1 MHLSVSQ
8 LEREKV
14 RFDITYPPER
24 IDLSGTKFRQV
35 TGLRVTG
42 IAELAGGSEEIRVHG
57 HITGELEGEC
67 DRCLEVALLAVDS
80 DFDLYYRPAATASVA
95 PEMEIDEGESEIGY
109 YEGDGVE
116 IADVARE
123 QVLLWLPMQ
132 WVCQADCKGICPICG
147 QNRNRA
153 PCNCQQQAVDD
164 RWSVLRHYHPEA
176 K

>member
-1 MHLSVSQ
+1 MAKKVIGEIKLQ
-8 LEREKV
+8 LPGGQA
-14 RFDITYPPER
+14 TPAPP
-24 IDLSGTKFRQV
+24 IGPALGHV
-35 TGLRVTG
+35 TR
-42 IAELAGGSEEIRVHG
+42 
-57 HITGELEGEC
+57 
-67 DRCLEVALLAVDS
+67 D
-80 DFDLYYRPAATASVA
+80 
-95 PEMEIDEGESEIGY
+95 GESEIGY

-147 QNRNRA
+147 QNRNLA